1 MRAGNS
7 DSGSGGQSKVTWW
20 IIAVAVIAAVAAIAV
35 GILAAFLVR
44 RKRSPKDD
52 HPKAPEPL
60 LKVGAAATYYHQ
72 TPAVLSKH
80 PLHQCVAT
88 IL

>member
-1 MRAGNS
+1 MRAGNT
-7 DSGSGGQSKVTWW
+7 DNGSGGQSKVTWW

-60 LKVGAAATYYHQ
+60 LKVGAATTYYHQ
-72 TPAVLSKH
+72 IPAVLSKH
-80 PLHQCVAT
+80 PLHQWVPT
-88 IL
+88 SL